1 MKKLVIFDL
10 DGTLLDTIGDLA
22 TSVNYALRLH
32 SYPDHPLDSYRYFV
46 GNGAR
51 ELIAR
56 ALPEGHKD
64 DETIDRIREDFKN
77 HYSSG
82 NDIILTK
89 PYPGIPDLVDV
100 CRKNGVDMAV
110 ASNKY
115 QSATDKL
122 ARYYFGDDV
131 FRIILGQRE
140 GIPVKPDPT
149 IVQEILAETGYSPEE
164 VLYVGDSGV
173 DMETASRSAVES
185 VGVTWGFR
193 PSTELEEN
201 GAVHIVD
208 QASEIWEIIK
218 GV

>member
-22 TSVNYALRLH
+22 TSVNHALRLH
-32 SYPDHPLDSYRYFV
+32 GYPDHPLEAYRYFV

-56 ALPEGHKD
+56 ALPEGHKN
-64 DETIDRIREDFKN
+64 DETIDRLREDFKN

-82 NDIILTK
+82 NDIVLTK
-89 PYPGIPDLVDV
+89 PYPGIPELVNN
-100 CRKNGVDMAV
+100 CWAERIDMAV

-122 ARYYFGDDV
+122 ARYYFGDDR
-131 FRIILGQRE
+131 FRMILGQRE
-140 GIPVKPDPT
+140 GVPVKPDPT
-149 IVQEILAETGYSPEE
+149 IVTEILAETGYAPEE

-173 DMETASRSAVES
+173 DMETALRAGIES

-193 PSTELEEN
+193 PREELEEH
-201 GAVHIVD
+201 GAKHIVD
-208 QASEIWEIIK
+208 RADEIWEIIK
-218 GV
+218 R

>member
-1 MKKLVIFDL
+1 MKKLAIFDL
-10 DGTLLDTIGDLA
+10 DGTLLDSIGDLA
-22 TSVNYALRLH
+22 TSVNYALGIH
-32 SYPDHPLDSYRYFV
+32 GYPQHPLEDYNYFV

-64 DETIDRIREDFKN
+64 DETIDRLREDFKK

-89 PYPGIPDLVDV
+89 PYPGIPELLEN
-100 CRKNGVDMAV
+100 CRKEGVVLAV
-110 ASNKY
+110 ASNKFH
-115 QSATDKL
+115 QATDKL
-122 ARYYFGDDV
+122 IRYYFGDDL

-149 IVQEILAETGYSPEE
+149 IVYEILEETGFTKEE
-164 VLYVGDSGV
+164 TLYIGDSGV
-173 DMETASRSAVES
+173 DMQTAIRCGVES

-193 PSTELEEN
+193 PRRELEEC
-201 GAVHIVD
+201 GAVHIAD
-208 QASEIWEIIK
+208 RAEEIWEHIRK
-218 GV
+218 